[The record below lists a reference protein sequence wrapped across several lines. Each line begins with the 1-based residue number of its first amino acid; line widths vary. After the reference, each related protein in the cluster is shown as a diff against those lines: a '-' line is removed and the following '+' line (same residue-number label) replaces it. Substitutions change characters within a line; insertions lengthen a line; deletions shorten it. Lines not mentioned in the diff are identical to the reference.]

1 MTHNLRHI
9 FARALA
15 ALPAVLA
22 ATLALAA
29 ALMSGRAH
37 AQQKWVAGTPYQI
50 AETGQRFNRMQD
62 AIFAIGKGR
71 GTILID
77 DGRWEDCGVQVE
89 GEVTFQARHPG
100 KVFFYGPNVC
110 EAKAIFVL
118 RGVSSRVIGFNFFDI
133 HNASGNGAGIRLEK
147 GNLYAA
153 QNWFAN
159 SDEGILGDNDPA
171 STVTIDKSTFSGLG
185 RCGGYA
191 PCAHSIYINYYAA
204 LTVTR
209 CRFEA
214 GRGGHYLKSR
224 AARIE
229 AIGNSFDDSKG
240 TATNYTIDLPA
251 GATGRITGNW
261 IVQGAHKENPSA
273 LITIAAEEKKHPS
286 SGLLI
291 VNNVVRMAP
300 GALPTA
306 FVADW
311 QGDAIVI
318 GQNLLDADITRY
330 QRR

>member
-1 MTHNLRHI
+1 MIRNLRHI
-9 FARALA
+9 ANRVLA
-15 ALPAVLA
+15 VLPAVMA

-62 AIFAIGKGR
+62 AINTIGKGR

-77 DGRWEDCGVQVE
+77 DGRWEDCGVQVD
-89 GEVTFQARHPG
+89 GNVTFQARHPG

-118 RGVSSRVIGFNFFDI
+118 RGVSARVIGFNFFDI
-133 HNASGNGAGIRLEK
+133 HNDSGNGAGIRLEK
-147 GNLYAA
+147 GNLYAS
-153 QNWFAN
+153 QNWFSN
-159 SDEGILGDNDPA
+159 SDEGILANSDPDG
-171 STVTIDKSTFSGLG
+171 TVTVDKSSFSALG

-191 PCAHSIYINYYAA
+191 PCAHAIYIGHYASV
-204 LTVTR
+204 TVAH

-224 AARIE
+224 AARID
-229 AIGNSFDDSKG
+229 ATDNSFDDSRG

-261 IVQGAHKENPSA
+261 ILQGAHKENPSA
-273 LITIAAEEKKHPS
+273 VITIAAEGKEHS
-286 SGLLI
+286 SNGLLI
-291 VNNVVRMAP
+291 VGNVVRMAP
-300 GALPTA
+300 GALPTV

-311 QGDAIVI
+311 AGDQLVI
-318 GQNLLDADITRY
+318 GQNQMDAGVALY

>member
-1 MTHNLRHI
+1 MNLSMRHI
-9 FARALA
+9 FARVLA
-15 ALPAVLA
+15 GLPAVLA
-22 ATLALAA
+22 ATLAIGA
-29 ALMSGRAH
+29 ALFVPHAH
-37 AQQKWVAGTPYQI
+37 AQQKWVAGTPYQL
-50 AETGQRFNRMQD
+50 AETGQRFNRLQD

-89 GEVTFQARHPG
+89 GDVTFQARHPG

-118 RGVSSRVIGFNFFDI
+118 RGNSSRVIGFNFFDI

-147 GNLYAA
+147 GSLFAA
-153 QNWFAN
+153 QNWFKD
-159 SDEGILGDNDPA
+159 SDEGILGDSDPA
-171 STVTIDKSTFSGLG
+171 ASVTIDRSTFSGLG

-191 PCAHSIYINYYAA
+191 PCAHSVYINYYAG

-209 CRFEA
+209 CRFEG

-229 AIGNSFDDSKG
+229 AIGNSFDDSRG

-251 GATGRITGNW
+251 GATGRIADNW
-261 IVQGAHKENPSA
+261 ILQGEHKENPSA

-286 SGLLI
+286 GGLLI
-291 VNNVVRMAP
+291 VNNLVRMAP
-300 GALPTA
+300 GAQGTA

-311 QGDAIVI
+311 QGDALVI
-318 GQNLLDADITRY
+318 GQNQLDAGVAVY